1 MPEDFDPF
9 PNISPEQARAIFAQ
23 MVTTGAMDDVDT
35 MPEIKVDDDGGDKC
49 CAEAKSKWIT
59 YLTEEFAKERG
70 MIEYEDEFNTR
81 MQRDETKE
89 YHDSIIEGYEAMDC
103 DEFKQF
109 LGNIAGVMNDH
120 PVYRSHN
127 DRGRG
132 LPRTSESYEAA
143 RIMES
148 WNACEFGAGE
158 GAEDMGFYA
167 SADPFEYS
175 WNMIIKGLG
184 GFER

>member
-1 MPEDFDPF
+1 MPKDFDPF
-9 PNISPEQARAIFAQ
+9 SHLPEEQTRAVLAE
-23 MVTTGAMDDVDT
+23 MMSSSALDNVDT

-49 CAEAKSKWIT
+49 CAEAKSKWLA
-59 YLTEEFAKERG
+59 YLETQFENERSSYSMPTHEFGLPDSAK
-70 MIEYEDEFNTR
+70 DL
-81 MQRDETKE
+81 Q
-89 YHDSIIEGYEAMDC
+89 DSIIESYEQMDC

-109 LGNIAGVMNDH
+109 LGNIAGVINDH
-120 PVYRSHN
+120 PVYGAHN
-127 DRGRG
+127 ERGRG
-132 LPRTSESYEAA
+132 LPRTTESYEAA

-175 WNMIIKGLG
+175 WNMIIKELG
-184 GFER
+184 GFE

>member
-9 PNISPEQARAIFAQ
+9 PNVSPEQARAIFAQ
-23 MVTTGAMDDVDT
+23 MMTTSALDNVDVI
-35 MPEIKVDDDGGDKC
+35 PEIKVDDDGGDKC
-49 CAEAKSKWIT
+49 CAEAKSKWIA
-59 YLTEEFAKERG
+59 YLEKKFNMERE
-70 MIEYEDEFNTR
+70 MMFNAA
-81 MQRDETKE
+81 DGLEL
-89 YHDSIIEGYEAMDC
+89 HNSIIQNYENMDC
-103 DEFKQF
+103 DEFKNF
-109 LGNIAGVMNDH
+109 IGNIAGGINDH

-132 LPRTSESYEAA
+132 LPRSNESYEAS

-175 WNMIIKGLG
+175 WNMIIKELG
-184 GFER
+184 GFE